1 MKNTYI
7 HTDEH
12 IRARED
18 LMTKRN
24 LDDMLALP
32 VHLRAAA
39 YAEAHYAMNCT
50 GLRPSA
56 ALYQAIRTVRTHN
69 GRPAVK

>member
-1 MKNTYI
+1 MNTIY
-7 HTDEH
+7 TDEN
-12 IRARED
+12 IRARGD
-18 LMTKRN
+18 KMTARN

-32 VHLRAAA
+32 INLRADA

-50 GLRPSA
+50 GLRPSE

-69 GRPAVK
+69 GRPARG